1 MGFSKEVLQKVLPK
15 KHSSAITDDVV
26 EFLNNAETNP
36 NTIDEFRENF
46 MTYSKVLSE
55 GKYSLAEYVNAVK
68 FVTNKML
75 GYTDIDSYALVFPE
89 RYERIMEDNNNNR
102 DIVSV
107 YASRYKKTK
116 LVTQI
121 FEQTILPSYIYNAPY
136 FQEAI
141 LEAVKIMQTSKSD
154 IARVNACSIVL
165 THTKPPEDQKLQLEI
180 GVKENNE
187 VADLM
192 SSMKDLAN
200 TQLEMLKQ
208 GATIKQI
215 SSTEVV
221 SPEEKD

>member
-15 KHSSAITDDVV
+15 KHSSMITDEIVD
-26 EFLNNAETNP
+26 FLNKAETNP
-36 NTIDEFRENF
+36 STVDEFRENF

-55 GKYSLAEYVNAVK
+55 GKYSLEEYVNAVK

-75 GYTDIDSYALVFPE
+75 GYTDIDSYALVFPD
-89 RYERIMEDNNNNR
+89 RYERVMEDNNNNR
-102 DIVSV
+102 DVVSV

-121 FEQTILPSYIYNAPY
+121 LEQTIVPSYIYNAPY

-165 THTKPPEDQKLQLEI
+165 THTKPPEEQKLQLEI

-192 SSMKDLAN
+192 SSMKELAN

-208 GATIKQI
+208 GATVKQI

-221 SPEEKD
+221 PSEEK